1 MGKRGSEYEPQIKW
15 YKCAICKKKFNTY
28 AAYEGWAYMTLDN
41 GKGYKWFCSYGCMRE
56 WEKKKDSA
64 RKYRTRDTV
73 GI

>member
-1 MGKRGSEYEPQIKW
+1 MRDGYLSAIKW

-28 AAYEGWAYMTLDN
+28 SAYEKWAYTYCN
-41 GKGYKWFCSYGCMRE
+41 GKTRKWFCSYGCMRE